1 MKKAV
6 LIFAAVLMI
15 LPSAV
20 TAQAHGHHGNGHHST
35 VKKTYAPCTVSSCHK
50 TGQHRHNNKYYC
62 GSCITYR
69 QCTVAGCHKNGKH
82 RHKGKCYYGHASGGR
97 RYSQCRVV
105 NCRKTRKHKHNGKYY
120 YGHSTIRRQ
129 TIWQLEQESIQ
140 IFVCVPRGAGKY
152 FCIFM
157 RR

>member
-6 LIFAAVLMI
+6 LIFVAVLMI

-20 TAQAHGHHGNGHHST
+20 TAQAHGHYGNGHHST

-97 RYSQCRVV
+97 RYSQCTVV
-105 NCRKTRKHKHNGKYY
+105 SCRKTRKHKHNGKYY
-120 YGHSTIRRQ
+120 YGHSTIRR
-129 TIWQLEQESIQ
+129 
-140 IFVCVPRGAGKY
+140 
-152 FCIFM
+152 
-157 RR
+157 